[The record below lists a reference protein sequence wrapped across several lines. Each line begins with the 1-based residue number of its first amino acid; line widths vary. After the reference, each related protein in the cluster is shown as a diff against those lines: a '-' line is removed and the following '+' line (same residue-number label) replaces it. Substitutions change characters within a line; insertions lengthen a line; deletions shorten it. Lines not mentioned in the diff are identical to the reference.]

1 MAAQPKVQARPRKW
15 LFPVVLVVLLEESSY
30 GYEIMQRLAREFG
43 FEQINPGTVYRTLR
57 QMEKEGLC
65 DAQWETSAAD
75 DGARRRTYY
84 ITAAGE
90 AYLDAWV
97 EAHKGY
103 GRLMD
108 ALFRAY
114 TSRRPPRRS

>member
-1 MAAQPKVQARPRKW
+1 
-15 LFPVVLVVLLEESSY
+15 VVLVVLQKESSY
-30 GYEIMQRLAREFG
+30 GYGIMERLAREFG

-65 DAQWETSAAD
+65 DAKWETSAAD
-75 DGARRRTYY
+75 GGARRTYY
-84 ITAAGE
+84 ITDGGE
-90 AYLDAWV
+90 AYLDAWID
-97 EAHKGY
+97 ALKGY

-114 TSRRPPRRS
+114 TSRRPRSS